1 MDFVL
6 LYIGI
11 IIILILGSMI
21 VTLQNK
27 ITRLNITV
35 DKIAKQ
41 IGVVEITE
49 DMASELKNLIL
60 MGKKNQAIKKYRIA
74 TGYNLKESSDHIEK
88 LSKDN

>member
-49 DMASELKNLIL
+49 DMTSELTGRGLQESFDYIERLRKN
-60 MGKKNQAIKKYRIA
+60 N
-74 TGYNLKESSDHIEK
+74 
-88 LSKDN
+88 